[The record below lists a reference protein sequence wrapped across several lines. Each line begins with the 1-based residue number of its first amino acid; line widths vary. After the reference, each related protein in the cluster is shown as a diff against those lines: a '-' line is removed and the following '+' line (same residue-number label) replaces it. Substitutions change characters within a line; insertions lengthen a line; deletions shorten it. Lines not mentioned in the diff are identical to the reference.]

1 VCQVFLKDC
10 SYVKESSL
18 PGSVE
23 CIRINPERKTLIIMD
38 KKKESAEL
46 INYMRDYL
54 TSK

>member
-1 VCQVFLKDC
+1 MCEVFLKDC
-10 SYVKESSL
+10 SYVIESSS

-38 KKKESAEL
+38 KKKESTEL